1 VDALSAPKPRNEPP
15 EASGISPVR
24 VGDRRVGGEVSVALG
39 QRDGQARVVVNV
51 AHLGGMSV
59 DVSLEDA
66 VVLRDGLIAILG
78 QAGYE

>member
-1 VDALSAPKPRNEPP
+1 MDALSTPKPRNNPP
-15 EASGISPVR
+15 EASGVSNVR
-24 VGDRRVGGEVSVALG
+24 VGDRQVGGEVSVALG
-39 QRDGQARVVVNV
+39 QRNGQARVVVNV

-78 QAGYE
+78 QAGVE